1 MRTKRS
7 VKTSFRGKTPTLLL
21 VMALLPLVITPV
33 FAQETELEQTSSVGF
48 DFAYY
53 PGDQEGYEV
62 SDGGFAPLSYT
73 TVEPE
78 GGAADDQRVLG
89 TTWGNVELKGYYQH
103 SWIMPALQ
111 WGDGALTSGNNLT
124 LRSTTGVSPI
134 SVTQEVRAVLTPIAF
149 LQFTAG
155 GLVGTGW
162 NLQIFDGLGEVDMSD
177 GSVDSSSFEGAVV
190 RGFAGGTFQFDLA
203 AIFPG
208 EWNHVVTVVSPL
220 WTYST
225 LTGADRDSAWSFEA
239 DGGTNYRGWKY
250 KTTAV
255 LGYQP
260 PLEALTIVGV
270 LYEGERLIGD
280 AVDRARA
287 AAPADFDPGFRT
299 DRLALLANFALGD
312 EGNHSLTVLPQFQ
325 RNRLAGESTV
335 FNAGVQRRETVGSY
349 WDFYRVAVQY
359 RYALQ

>member
-1 MRTKRS
+1 MKRTR
-7 VKTSFRGKTPTLLL
+7 SFRPSGH
-21 VMALLPLVITPV
+21 LVIVAVLLGLGLTGLV
-33 FAQETELEQTSSVGF
+33 YSQDAEIEQVSSVGF

-53 PGDQEGYEV
+53 PGDQEGSGV
-62 SDGGFAPLSYT
+62 TDGGFAPLSYQ
-73 TVEPE
+73 TVEPD
-78 GGAADDQRVLG
+78 GGAADDERVLG

-103 SWIMPALQ
+103 AWIMPALR
-111 WGDGALTSGNNLT
+111 WGDGALSANNNLT

-162 NLQIFDGLGEVDMSD
+162 NLQIFDGLGEVDLSD
-177 GSVDSSSFEGAVV
+177 GSVDDGSFEGAVL
-190 RGFAGGTFQFDLA
+190 RGFLGGTFQFDFA

-208 EWNHVVTVVSPL
+208 EWNHVVTVFSPQ
-220 WTYST
+220 WTYSA
-225 LTGADRDSAWSFEA
+225 LTGAEADVAWSFEA
-239 DGGTNYRGWKY
+239 DDGTNYRGWEY

-260 PLEALTIVGV
+260 PWEAVSIVGV
-270 LYEGERLIGD
+270 LYEGERLIGN

-287 AAPADFDPGFRT
+287 AAPEDFDPGFRT
-299 DRLALLANFALGD
+299 DRLALLANFALG
-312 EGNHSLTVLPQFQ
+312 EERRHSLTVLPQFQ
-325 RNRLAGESTV
+325 RNRLPSEETIY
-335 FNAGVQRRETVGSY
+335 NEGVQRRETVGSY

-359 RYALQ
+359 RFALQ

>member
-1 MRTKRS
+1 MWESITI
-7 VKTSFRGKTPTLLL
+7 LL
-21 VMALLPLVITPV
+21 VLVLNAPV
-33 FAQETELEQTSSVGF
+33 FAQDTEVEQTSSVGF

-53 PGDQEGYEV
+53 PGDQEGYNV
-62 SDGGFAPLSYT
+62 TDGGFAPLSYT
-73 TVEPE
+73 TVEPD
-78 GGAADDQRVLG
+78 GGAADDQRELG

-103 SWIMPALQ
+103 SWIVPTLQ
-111 WGDGALTSGNNLT
+111 WGAGALTEGNNLT
-124 LRSTTGVSPI
+124 IRSTTGVSPI
-134 SVTQEVRAVLTPIAF
+134 SATQELRATLTPIAF

-155 GLVGTGW
+155 GFIGTGW
-162 NLQIFDGLGEVDMSD
+162 NLQIFDGLGEVDMTD
-177 GSVDSSSFEGAVV
+177 GSVDSASLEGAVL

-208 EWNHVVTVVSPL
+208 EWNHVITVFSPL

-239 DGGTNYRGWKY
+239 DGGTNYRGWKF

-260 PLEALTIVGV
+260 PFEALTIVGI
-270 LYEGERLIGD
+270 LYEGDQLIGA

-287 AAPADFDPGFRT
+287 AAPEDFDPGFRT

-312 EGNHSLTVLPQFQ
+312 DQRHSLTVLPQFQ
-325 RNRLAGESTV
+325 RNRLPSEATI
-335 FNAGVQRRETVGSY
+335 FNEGVQRRETVGSY
-349 WDFYRVAVQY
+349 WDFYRVALQY
-359 RYALQ
+359 RFALN

>member
-1 MRTKRS
+1 MGILSRVHRIAAWRIS
-7 VKTSFRGKTPTLLL
+7 G
-21 VMALLPLVITPV
+21 ALLAIMVAVPLT
-33 FAQETELEQTSSVGF
+33 AQAPRIEQTSSVGF

-53 PGDQEGYEV
+53 PGDQEGYNV

-73 TVEPE
+73 TVEPD
-78 GGAADDQRVLG
+78 GGAADDQRELG
-89 TTWGNVELKGYYQH
+89 TTWGGVELKGYYQH
-103 SWIMPALQ
+103 SWIVPTLR
-111 WGDGALTSGNNLT
+111 WSDGPVAAGNNVT
-124 LRSTTGVSPI
+124 VRATTGVSPV
-134 SVTQEVRAVLTPIAF
+134 SVTQEVQAILTPIAF

-155 GLVGTGW
+155 GSIGTGW
-162 NLQIFDGLGEVDMSD
+162 SLQTFDGLGEVNMTD

-208 EWNHVVTVVSPL
+208 EWNHVITAFSPL

-225 LTGADRDSAWSFEA
+225 LTGADRDRAWAFEA
-239 DGGTNYRGWKY
+239 DGGTNYRGWKF

-260 PLEALTIVGV
+260 PGDALTIVGI
-270 LYEGERLIGD
+270 LYEGDRLIGD

-312 EGNHSLTVLPQFQ
+312 EQRHSLTVLPQFQ
-325 RNRLAGESTV
+325 RNRLVGETTI
-335 FNAGVQRRETVGSY
+335 FNAGAQRRETVGSY

-359 RYALQ
+359 RYALK